1 VKGMIGNMEI
11 IREKNEN
18 TEVIRIKGRL
28 DTITSPQLHTAL
40 ADALGQAEKIEID
53 FTGVEYVSSAGLR
66 VLLQIQKS
74 AQQTGKTMI
83 LMKVSSD
90 VMEVFEMTGFSGIL
104 NII

>member
-1 VKGMIGNMEI
+1 MKGMIGNMEI

-28 DTITSPQLHTAL
+28 DTTTSPQLHTVL
-40 ADALGQAEKIEID
+40 ADALSPTEKIEID
-53 FTGVEYVSSAGLR
+53 FAGVEYVSSAGLR
-66 VLLQIQKS
+66 VLLQIQKN
-74 AQQTGKTMI
+74 AQQTGKTMT
-83 LMKVSSD
+83 LMNVSSD